1 MAIEKLSEFAK
12 DGQKNTDDL
21 VLTDGFS
28 VSRKPARQ
36 WFNWL
41 FNTLTLKINEII
53 EADYIR
59 RNEIVDNLTTDD
71 ATKPVSAKQAKF
83 LNDNKLDKTENAVS
97 ATKLKATRIISF
109 SGGATG
115 SFNFDGSGN
124 SSCILTLAN
133 SGVVANTYGSNLK
146 IPTITVNAKGL
157 IAGVSEQQIP
167 IVDDLTTGGSEKL
180 LSAEQGKLLQANKLD
195 KSALNNTLTS
205 TSTTQAVTAAQ
216 AKVLNDQAFGVG
228 QTRKDVSASRLPGTT
243 YFNATQKAFFI
254 SITIDNAATAA
265 IQRITIEAGGI
276 KYMNDRGFDNDTLN
290 AFAFTF
296 PVLPGESWYYNHTG
310 IGNRIIVEVS

>member
-21 VLTDGFS
+21 TLTDGFP
-28 VSRKPARQ
+28 VSKKPARQ

-59 RNEIVDNLTTDD
+59 RNEIVDNLTTND

-97 ATKLKATRIISF
+97 ATKLKATRTISF

-133 SGVVANTYGSNLK
+133 SGVIANTYGSSLK

-157 IAGVSEQQIP
+157 ITGVSEQQIP
-167 IVDDLTTGGSEKL
+167 IVDDLTTGGSAKL
-180 LSAEQGKLLQANKLD
+180 LSAEQGK
-195 KSALNNTLTS
+195 
-205 TSTTQAVTAAQ
+205 
-216 AKVLNDQAFGVG
+216 VLNDKMLGVG
-228 QTRKDVSASRLPGTT
+228 QTWQNVTT
-243 YFNATQKAFFI
+243 QRAVRVVYTNTTERPIQIFINANF
-254 SITIDNAATAA
+254 DNGYLTLNGERIFVADQAAWGWLSLIIPVGNTYK
-265 IQRITIEAGGI
+265 IEGDGDQRILAWLEL
-276 KYMNDRGFDNDTLN
+276 R
-290 AFAFTF
+290 
-296 PVLPGESWYYNHTG
+296 
-310 IGNRIIVEVS
+310 